1 MVTDL
6 TNGENSG
13 MYKILSRKQ
22 LTVCGIPVALERKKI
37 KTLRLSVTA
46 PDGAVRVSA
55 PVKISEEIIIDFIS
69 QKLPWIRKQQ
79 KRITEN
85 AGKVAVEADRQRLKE
100 LIEIILP
107 KWEKQ
112 TGLNCFSWQIRN
124 MKTRWGSCNTKTGRI
139 WFSLQLAVRPIECIE
154 YVVLHELIH
163 LKIPG
168 HGKDFKEMLD
178 SYMEDWRV
186 RRNELNGK

>member
-85 AGKVAVEADRQRLKE
+85 AGKVAVEAESQGFLKRLHTFWMFLQNTYSPGEATLLPAAEFKGLFCL
-100 LIEIILP
+100 LIL
-107 KWEKQ
+107 
-112 TGLNCFSWQIRN
+112 
-124 MKTRWGSCNTKTGRI
+124 
-139 WFSLQLAVRPIECIE
+139 
-154 YVVLHELIH
+154 
-163 LKIPG
+163 
-168 HGKDFKEMLD
+168 
-178 SYMEDWRV
+178 
-186 RRNELNGK
+186 